1 MADKIIYAMYDDD
14 YKLMDGAKMLV
25 SKGIHVNEVFSP
37 MPIHGIDDVIG
48 VRHTRLGIAAF
59 LYGLT
64 GLMLATLAMK
74 YFMIDDWNMNIG
86 GKPSFTYLENLPAF
100 IPITF
105 EFTVLC
111 AAHGMSITYLLR
123 NKTLPGMPATNPD
136 PRTTDDRFV
145 MEVRASENTKYSAE
159 EIHNMIQ
166 STDIVELDV
175 KTVK

>member
-1 MADKIIYAMYDDD
+1 
-14 YKLMDGAKMLV
+14 
-25 SKGIHVNEVFSP
+25 
-37 MPIHGIDDVIG
+37 
-48 VRHTRLGIAAF
+48 
-59 LYGLT
+59 
-64 GLMLATLAMK
+64 
-74 YFMIDDWNMNIG
+74 
-86 GKPSFTYLENLPAF
+86 
-100 IPITF
+100 
-105 EFTVLC
+105 LC

>member
-1 MADKIIYAMYDDD
+1 MAEKVIFAMYDDD
-14 YKLMDGAKMLV
+14 DKLMDGAKHLV
-25 SKGIHVNEVFSP
+25 SNDVKVSDVYSP
-37 MPIHGIDDVIG
+37 MPLHGIDSIIG
-48 VRHTRLGIAAF
+48 VEPTRLAITAFMYGI
-59 LYGLT
+59 T
-64 GLMLATLAMK
+64 GVMLAIIGIRYM
-74 YFMIDDWNMNIG
+74 MIVDWPMNIG